1 MVPPHVFEVSE
12 RFLRYAKFEAGE
24 GSLDNSHFEEVA
36 LPEELFQEGPLG
48 GPVRDREAFDRA
60 LDELLSL
67 AATDIDR
74 GSLLLPDRWLRT
86 ILIDAEGTGEVS
98 SEQEFL
104 QWRLKKLVPFPVE
117 DLRVRCLP
125 EGVPRDRPKI
135 LVGFAVDQ
143 LLSELEEAFAERGI
157 RLGLI
162 TNRSLPMAG
171 ALNRLAELRCIAV
184 LDRGGYSL
192 VFVES
197 GRVALVRYK
206 ALDPL
211 RVDNGLE
218 AVVHRDLRITRSY
231 LEEEFPDQ
239 PLSRSLVCGP
249 AESEEVWT
257 ALLEEGLGVPSLR
270 LGPADLRPASSMGQ
284 PWHVMAPLLGAAS
297 VELS

>member
-1 MVPPHVFEVSE
+1 MVPPHVFEVAE
-12 RFLRYAKFEAGE
+12 RSLRYARFEPLA
-24 GSLDNSHFEEVA
+24 GSLENTGFEEVS

-48 GPVRDREAFDRA
+48 GPIRDREAFDRA

-67 AATDIDR
+67 AATEIGG

-86 ILIDAEGTGEVS
+86 IQIDAEGAGEVS
-98 SEQEFL
+98 SEHEFL
-104 QWRLKKLVPFPVE
+104 QWRLKKLVPFRVE

-125 EGVPRDRPKI
+125 EGVGRGDKL
-135 LVGFAVDQ
+135 LVGFAVNQ
-143 LLSELEEAFAERGI
+143 LLSELEEAFEERGI

-197 GRVALVRYK
+197 GRVVLVRYK

-218 AVVHRDLRITRSY
+218 TVVRRDLRITRSY
-231 LEEEFPDQ
+231 LEEEFPYQ

-249 AESEEVWT
+249 PESDAIWT
-257 ALLEEGLGVPSLR
+257 ALLENGLGVPSGR
-270 LGPADLRPASSMGQ
+270 LGPADLRPASSTGQ
-284 PWHVMAPLLGAAS
+284 PWHVMAPLLGAAG
-297 VELS
+297 VELG